1 MRVGNHKAAK
11 NKKEVDEERCMG
23 KKDELEHPAL

>member
-1 MRVGNHKAAK
+1 MRVGNHKAAQ

-23 KKDELEHPAL
+23 QEGRIEHPAL